1 MDLTTTYLGFTL
13 PHPLM
18 PGASPFAENLD
29 TVKRLEDAG
38 AAAIVMDS
46 LFEEQIVAEQERVIR
61 EIEEPEYSFAE
72 ALTYHPL
79 TDEMR
84 LGSELYLEKLSAIK
98 QAVAV
103 PVIGSLNGVSAGGWI
118 RYARLIEQAGADA
131 LELNIYALAD
141 DPAITG
147 AEVEELLLGVVRQ
160 VKRQVT
166 IPVAVKISPFF
177 SSLPNF
183 CRRLTEAGAD
193 GIVLFNRFYQPD
205 IDPENLEVIS
215 RLKLST
221 RDELLPRLRWMAIV
235 SGSLKASLAITGGV
249 HTGIDVVKA
258 VMCGAHAV
266 QMVSALLRNR
276 PEYLATVREELR
288 GWLEKH
294 QYESLAQM
302 RGSMAREHTPDRA
315 MLERVNYIRVLLGG
329 PG

>member
-1 MDLTTTYLGFTL
+1 MDLSTTYLGFSL
-13 PHPLM
+13 PHPIM

-46 LFEEQIVAEQERVIR
+46 LFEEQIIAEQERGIR
-61 EIEEPEYSFAE
+61 EIEVPENTYAE

-79 TDEMR
+79 TGEMR
-84 LGSELYLEKLSAIK
+84 PGSELYLEKLSAIK
-98 QAVAV
+98 GAVSV
-103 PVIGSLNGVSAGGWI
+103 PVIGSLNGASEGGWV

-131 LELNIYALAD
+131 LELNIYTLAD
-141 DPAITG
+141 DPAVSG
-147 AEVEELLLGVVRQ
+147 AAVEDRLLGVVRK

-177 SSLPNF
+177 SSLPHF
-183 CRRLTEAGAD
+183 CRGLEGAGAD
-193 GIVLFNRFYQPD
+193 GVLLFNRFYQPD

-215 RLKLST
+215 KLKLST
-221 RDELLPRLRWMAIV
+221 RDELLLRLRWMAIL
-235 SGSLKASLAITGGV
+235 SGNYRLSFGITGGV
-249 HTGIDVVKA
+249 HTGMDVVKA

-276 PEYLATVREELR
+276 PEYLATVREELKV
-288 GWLEKH
+288 WLEKH
-294 QYESLAQM
+294 RYESLRQL
-302 RGSMAREHTPDRA
+302 RGSMARERTPDRA

>member
-1 MDLTTTYLGFTL
+1 MDLSTTYLGFSL

-46 LFEEQIVAEQERVIR
+46 LFEEQILAEQEREIR
-61 EIEEPEYSFAE
+61 EIEAPENSYAE

-84 LGSELYLEKLSAIK
+84 LGSEIYLEKLSAIK
-98 QAVAV
+98 EAVAV
-103 PVIGSLNGVSAGGWI
+103 PVIGSLNGASEGGWM
-118 RYARLIEQAGADA
+118 RYARLIQQAGADA
-131 LELNIYALAD
+131 LELNIYSLAD
-141 DPAITG
+141 DPAVP
-147 AEVEELLLGVVRQ
+147 AAVVEERLLGVVGQ
-160 VKRQVT
+160 VKREVT

-183 CRRLTEAGAD
+183 CKRLEEAGAD
-193 GIVLFNRFYQPD
+193 GILMFNRFYQPD

-215 RLKLST
+215 KLRLST
-221 RDELLPRLRWMAIV
+221 RDELLLRLRWLAIL
-235 SGSLKASLAITGGV
+235 SGGLHLSLGITGGV
-249 HTGIDVVKA
+249 HTGVDVVKA

-276 PEYLATVREELR
+276 PEYLVTVRDELKS
-288 GWLEKH
+288 WLEKH
-294 QYESLAQM
+294 HYESIREM
-302 RGSMAREHTPDRA
+302 RGSMNKERTPERA

>member
-1 MDLTTTYLGFTL
+1 MDLSTTYLGLTL
-13 PHPLM
+13 PHPIM

-46 LFEEQIVAEQERVIR
+46 LFEEQIIAEQEREIR
-61 EIEEPEYSFAE
+61 EIQVPENSYAE
-72 ALTYHPL
+72 ALSYHPL
-79 TDEMR
+79 TDEVR

-103 PVIGSLNGVSAGGWI
+103 PVIGSLNGASDGGWM

-131 LELNIYALAD
+131 LELNIYTLAD
-141 DPAITG
+141 DPEVSG
-147 AEVEELLLGVVRQ
+147 AEVEERLLGVVRQ
-160 VKRQVT
+160 VKQQVT

-183 CRRLTEAGAD
+183 CKRLEEAGAD
-193 GIVLFNRFYQPD
+193 GILLFNRFYQPD

-215 RLKLST
+215 KLKLST
-221 RDELLPRLRWMAIV
+221 RDELLLRLRWMAIL
-235 SGSLKASLAITGGV
+235 SGSLQVSLGITGGV
-249 HTGIDVVKA
+249 HTGVDVVKA
-258 VMCGAHAV
+258 VMSGAHAV

-276 PEYLATVREELR
+276 PEYLATVRDELR
-288 GWLEKH
+288 LWLEKH
-294 QYESLAQM
+294 QYDSLRQM
-302 RGSMAREHTPDRA
+302 RGSMAKERTPDRA

>member
-1 MDLTTTYLGFTL
+1 MDLSTTYLGFTL
-13 PHPLM
+13 PHPIM

-46 LFEEQIVAEQERVIR
+46 LFEEQIIAEHEREIR
-61 EIEEPEYSFAE
+61 EIQVPENSYAE
-72 ALTYHPL
+72 ALSYHPL
-79 TDEMR
+79 TDEVR

-103 PVIGSLNGVSAGGWI
+103 PVIGSLNGASEGGWM

-131 LELNIYALAD
+131 LELNIYTLAD
-141 DPAITG
+141 DPLVSG
-147 AEVEELLLGVVRQ
+147 AAVEERLLSVVRQ
-160 VKRQVT
+160 VKQQVT

-183 CRRLTEAGAD
+183 CMQLAEAGAD
-193 GIVLFNRFYQPD
+193 GILLFNRFYQPD

-215 RLKLST
+215 KLKLST
-221 RDELLPRLRWMAIV
+221 RDELLLRLRWMAIM
-235 SGSLKASLAITGGV
+235 SGSLQVSLGVTGGV
-249 HTGIDVVKA
+249 HTGVDVVKA

-276 PEYLATVREELR
+276 PEYLATVREELKI
-288 GWLEKH
+288 WLEKH
-294 QYESLAQM
+294 QYESLRQM
-302 RGSMAREHTPDRA
+302 RGSMAKERTPDRA